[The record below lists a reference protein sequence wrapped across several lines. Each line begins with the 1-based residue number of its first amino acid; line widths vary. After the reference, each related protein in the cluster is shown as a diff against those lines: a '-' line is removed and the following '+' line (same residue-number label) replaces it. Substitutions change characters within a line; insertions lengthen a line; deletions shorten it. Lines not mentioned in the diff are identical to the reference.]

1 MLDVIL
7 DAVLDTL
14 KIIPVLL
21 LVYLLIEFLTHH
33 KEEPFTFISKKG
45 KRFGALIGAGLGTI
59 PQCGFSSAMADLYSQ
74 RKITLGTLFAV
85 FIATSDEAVPI
96 LIANPEAWKE
106 MLVLLVSKFVFA
118 IIFGYIIDF
127 VLTEKFIK
135 KITKR
140 FDKHENCSCHE
151 HEHEHHHDHDCC
163 CHEEGKSECGHEHCC
178 ADNIFVEAIMHTL
191 KISFFILV
199 INLIFGTIIY
209 FVQLENFISAISL
222 NKYLQPLVTCLIGLI
237 PNCAGSVLL
246 VELFLE
252 GGITL
257 AATIGGLSAGSGLG
271 ILILFRRNKNWLE
284 NVVILILLYA
294 IGVAIG
300 YALTPIFA

>member
-7 DAVLDTL
+7 DALIDTL
-14 KIIPVLL
+14 KVVPILM
-21 LVYLLIEFLTHH
+21 LVYLLVEYLTHH
-33 KEEPFTFISKKG
+33 KEQPFSFISKKG

-59 PQCGFSSAMADLYSQ
+59 PQCGFSSAMADLYAQ
-74 RKITLGTLFAV
+74 RKITLGTMMSV

-96 LIANPEAWKE
+96 LIANPSAWKE
-106 MLVLLVSKFVFA
+106 MLVLLLSKFVFA
-118 IIFGYIIDF
+118 VIFGYLIDF
-127 VLTEKFIK
+127 VLTEKLIK
-135 KITKR
+135 KISKR
-140 FDKHENCSCHE
+140 FDKQHDCHDE
-151 HEHEHHHDHDCC
+151 HEHEHHHEHDCC

-191 KISFFILV
+191 KISLFILI
-199 INLIFGTIIY
+199 INLVFGTIIY
-209 FVQLENFISAISL
+209 FVQLENFISAISI

-257 AATIGGLSAGSGLG
+257 AATIGGLSAGSGVG
-271 ILILFRRNKNWLE
+271 ILILFRRNKNWVE
-284 NVVILILLYA
+284 NILILILLYLT
-294 IGVAIG
+294 GVAIG
-300 YALTPIFA
+300 YALTPFLA